1 MTDSERQQI
10 LKMIEDGKITPEQGL
25 KLMQALE
32 ETPVDEEEPSAL
44 PGGEPEGASVQI
56 PEPIG
61 EADEEKAKREAFF
74 AKKINRF
81 RRLWAI
87 PLIFGILVTI
97 GAAYW
102 MYSSL
107 ESAGMNFWFFCA
119 WVPFFLGILVTAL
132 AFSSRESRWL
142 YVNVKQKPGEKP
154 GRIVISFPI
163 GLVTWLVNIF
173 GGVIPTSDRAKANMV
188 MGALQKGVTSDEPIL
203 VEVDDED
210 GEHVQVYIG

>member
-10 LKMIEDGKITPEQGL
+10 LKMIEDGRITPEQGL

-32 ETPVDEEEPSAL
+32 ESPVEEEPPAL
-44 PGGEPEGASVQI
+44 PGGEPEAAGVQVT
-56 PEPIG
+56 EPIG
-61 EADEEKAKREAFF
+61 EAEGEKAKREAFF
-74 AKKINRF
+74 AKRINRF

-119 WVPFFLGILVTAL
+119 WVPFFLGILATAL

-154 GRIVISFPI
+154 ERIVISFPI
-163 GLVTWLVNIF
+163 GLVTWLVNLF
-173 GGVIPTSDRAKANMV
+173 GSRIPVTDRAKANMV
-188 MGALQKGVTSDEPIL
+188 MGALQKGVTSNEPIL